1 MRLIF
6 LLPPLQAHLRS
17 SLQKSL
23 PLLAER
29 DQTALR
35 ACTHSVF
42 PAHLHVRVDLLSSF
56 YFTSLSASPLSGE
69 SGPTVLF
76 YICII
81 ILVLYLSTPIHTI
94 NDRMGKDSLGER
106 ASMAPLHS
114 SCLQICAPPGISSST
129 HKADS
134 HHPRQM

>member
-1 MRLIF
+1 MGLFF
-6 LLPPLQAHLRS
+6 LFPPLQAHLRS
-17 SLQKSL
+17 SPQKSL
-23 PLLAER
+23 PLPRRER
-29 DQTALR
+29 PPVR
-35 ACTHSVF
+35 ACTHTVF

-76 YICII
+76 YICIT
-81 ILVLYLSTPIHTI
+81 ILVLDLSTPIHTI
-94 NDRMGKDSLGER
+94 NDRMGKDSLGVH

-114 SCLQICAPPGISSST
+114 SCLHICAPPGISSST